1 VGVREEM
8 LRKEAEIRDLMT
20 DVSEHGLVIENKEKR
35 IEELENDVQFNLNQI
50 EKLEL
55 KLVAAGEEIKSMQAK
70 AEASGRLEEMR
81 MLQVKA
87 EAEVRLEKSKA
98 LEEVKNEGDVSL
110 ETLERIR
117 AVEGMSEDEL
127 VVSSKAPVKAGKIKK
142 SSSTRSGSMLTAEK
156 IG

>member
-1 VGVREEM
+1 
-8 LRKEAEIRDLMT
+8 
-20 DVSEHGLVIENKEKR
+20 
-35 IEELENDVQFNLNQI
+35 
-50 EKLEL
+50 
-55 KLVAAGEEIKSMQAK
+55 MQVK
-70 AEASGRLEEMR
+70 AEADVRLERSRALEEMK

-98 LEEVKNEGDVSL
+98 LEEMKSMQVKSEADVSL